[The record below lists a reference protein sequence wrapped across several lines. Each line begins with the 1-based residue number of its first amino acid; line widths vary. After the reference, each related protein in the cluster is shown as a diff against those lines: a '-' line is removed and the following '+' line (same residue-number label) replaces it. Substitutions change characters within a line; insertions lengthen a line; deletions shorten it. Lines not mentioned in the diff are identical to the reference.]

1 MTPSIVR
8 NPKVHFLQISLFP
21 LHLSIPLP
29 LLLVLMVS
37 YIKKKWIKKESA
49 ETLILFGVRGRNIIW
64 FKWEEYYLVWV
75 GGILFGVGGR
85 ILFGVGERDN
95 IWCEWDVITITL
107 LLCSS
112 PE

>member
-49 ETLILFGVRGRNIIW
+49 ETLILFGVGGRNIIW

-75 GGILFGVGGR
+75 GGYYLVWVRGIIFGVSG
-85 ILFGVGERDN
+85 
-95 IWCEWDVITITL
+95 T
-107 LLCSS
+107 
-112 PE
+112 

>member
-75 GGILFGVGGR
+75 GGYYLVWVRGIIFGVSG
-85 ILFGVGERDN
+85 
-95 IWCEWDVITITL
+95 T
-107 LLCSS
+107 
-112 PE
+112 